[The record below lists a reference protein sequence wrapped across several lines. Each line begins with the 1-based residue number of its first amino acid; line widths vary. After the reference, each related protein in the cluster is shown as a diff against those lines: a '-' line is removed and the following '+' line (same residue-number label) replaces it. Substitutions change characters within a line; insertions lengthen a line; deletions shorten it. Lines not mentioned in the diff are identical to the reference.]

1 MGRARAMKAWEL
13 LKLLVFLGS
22 GGSFC
27 YAQNTFPSSGPVG
40 IGATTP
46 VHRVSQALQLAQ
58 SVSFDS
64 WRPYKNADRLIQV
77 GMNKGQIIAIAGQP
91 DYSESY
97 YQGGEG
103 RRTWISD
110 WYYVRTGFNA
120 ETTLLKFVGETL
132 VSITITPTQ

>member
-1 MGRARAMKAWEL
+1 MKQTAQFSLFFVLALILVDLGLAREATGRMPA
-13 LKLLVFLGS
+13 
-22 GGSFC
+22 
-27 YAQNTFPSSGPVG
+27 
-40 IGATTP
+40 
-46 VHRVSQALQLAQ
+46 ALQLAQ

-97 YQGGEG
+97 YQGGRG

-120 ETTLLKFVGETL
+120 ETTLLKFVEETL
-132 VSITITPTQ
+132 VSITITPAQ